1 MNNIIEKVLKEYAHM
16 EVNLASE
23 SARQIIAKRIE
34 EALLV
39 EINVRLASQEK

>member
-23 SARQIIAKRIE
+23 AARQILAKRIE
-34 EALLV
+34 EALFV
-39 EINVRLASQEK
+39 EINIRLATKDS